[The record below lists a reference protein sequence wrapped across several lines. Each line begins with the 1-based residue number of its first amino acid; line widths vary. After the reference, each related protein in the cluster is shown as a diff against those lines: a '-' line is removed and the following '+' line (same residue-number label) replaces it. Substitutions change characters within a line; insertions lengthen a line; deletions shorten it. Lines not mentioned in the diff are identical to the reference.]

1 MTILKLILWLGL
13 FGILSGC
20 FTVKAV
26 NQPEDESCHLV
37 TKALAMNFS
46 GDLSSS
52 YLQSSADVN
61 QNSDS
66 SKAVLVLL
74 VAIPVT
80 SFIVSGSISVLGNA
94 VHWVEKQGRCED
106 SEIRTFTS
114 AVNDSIVSAGGM
126 MLDTSADFLD
136 WMQGK

>member
-1 MTILKLILWLGL
+1 M
-13 FGILSGC
+13 
-20 FTVKAV
+20 
-26 NQPEDESCHLV
+26 D
-37 TKALAMNFS
+37 FS
-46 GDLSSS
+46 GNLSSS
-52 YLQSSADVN
+52 YLHASADVS

-106 SEIRTFTS
+106 SEVRTFTS
-114 AVNDSIVSAGGM
+114 AVNDSIISAGGM
-126 MLDTSADFLD
+126 MVDTSTDFLN
-136 WMQGK
+136 WLQGK